1 MAGGL
6 RCSGGVQKG
15 EGRGEEEGGGA
26 VSPPPGPSSV
36 APASPPTETAG

>member
-6 RCSGGVQKG
+6 RSSGGVQKG
-15 EGRGEEEGGGA
+15 EGRGEEGGGA
-26 VSPPPGPSSV
+26 LSPPPGPSSV